1 MCAGQPPTTDIRYA
15 VTNPTNIKQSNET
28 KVPTMMMNTTLEQ
41 LRCLKLGGMAS
52 GLQEQLTQ
60 PGMSALSFEER
71 LALLV
76 DREVHWRSDKRQ
88 TRLIKGANLKYPQ
101 ACIEDIDSR
110 AGRGLERSAV
120 MSLALGNW
128 IESGHSV
135 LITGLTG
142 AGKTWLACALA
153 QYACRRGRTALYLRV
168 PRLGE
173 ELRIRHGNGT
183 FGKWLIALSKI
194 DVLLLDDWGMAG
206 IDSQTRADLLEIIDD
221 RAGNKAT
228 IITSQLP
235 IEHWH
240 AWIGDAT
247 IADAILDRVMQKN
260 HRFNLMGESLRGNRE
275 PSNQPCISVAVVA

>member
-1 MCAGQPPTTDIRYA
+1 
-15 VTNPTNIKQSNET
+15 
-28 KVPTMMMNTTLEQ
+28 MMMNTTLEQ
-41 LRCLKLGGMAS
+41 LRSLKLAGMAA
-52 GLQEQLTQ
+52 GLQEQLSQ
-60 PGMSALSFEER
+60 AGMTGLSFEER

-88 TRLIKGANLKYPQ
+88 ARLLKAAGLKYPQ

-153 QYACRRGRTALYLRV
+153 QYACRRGHSALYQRV

-173 ELRIRHGNGT
+173 ELRVRHGNGS
-183 FGKWLIALSKI
+183 FGKWLIALAKT

-247 IADAILDRVMQKN
+247 IADAILDRVLQKN
-260 HRFNLMGESLRGNRE
+260 HRFNLMGESLRGGAKSAKAAAIPTPQE
-275 PSNQPCISVAVVA
+275 TEKSA